1 MTKKKDKE
9 LLQIEDLTKYTA
21 IENLQYSPNGTCLAF
36 QTGIADTKKNNYHRD
51 VWLVKDG
58 TAKQFTSTLNT
69 TVVLWDDDSHLIV
82 NRTKEDDEP
91 GTTNLYR
98 IGVDG
103 GEASPFMKLTFPLAG
118 LKKVSE
124 GCYVA
129 VGVIDAN
136 DADAYKDDEKIRK
149 EKLEAKKKDADY
161 QVIDEVPYWFNGQGF
176 INKNRTALFLVELKP
191 ELTVKRLT
199 APSVKVGAVCVAEDK
214 VYYTTSTVDP
224 RTSRFDKISVF
235 DTKTKKTSSVY
246 GKMKYSINELFFM
259 NEKLYCIASDM
270 KEYGVNETGNICE
283 VGKDELTMI
292 VDPLRQLHDG
302 VAGDTYLGGGKSKV
316 VNDGKL
322 VTLATNYDHVEI
334 WKYDADFNKTVLFD
348 EQGTVFCLDTVND
361 KIAYVRS
368 TEDTLQEVY
377 EMDLNGE
384 NIKQITHVNEEVL
397 KDKYIAKPN
406 VINYTSEGLDLKGW
420 VLLPKDFDK
429 KKKYPAVLDVH
440 GGPRGIYSN
449 MFFHEMQV
457 WAAAGYVVFF
467 TNIKG
472 SDGRDDEFADIRDNY
487 GGTDFKNLM
496 DFTDAV
502 LEKYPNIDTKRMCE
516 TGGSYG
522 GFMTNWII
530 GHTDRFC
537 CAASQRSI
545 SNWISF
551 SFISDIGLYFGPD
564 QNGCKGLFSEEDVEK
579 MWNHSPLKYA
589 DNVKTPTLFIH
600 SDEDYRCPLPEGMQM
615 MQVLAYKGVETR
627 MCIFHG
633 ENHELSRSGKPAH
646 RIRRLTE
653 ITNWFNEHTK

>member
-118 LKKVSE
+118 LKKVNE

-136 DADAYKDDEKIRK
+136 DPDAYKDDEKTRK

-214 VYYTTSTVDP
+214 VYSTTSTVDP

-615 MQVLAYKGVETR
+615 MQALAYKGVETR

>member
-129 VGVIDAN
+129 VGVINAN
-136 DADAYKDDEKIRK
+136 DPDAYKDDEKTRK

-292 VDPLRQLHDG
+292 VDPLRQLHYG

-397 KDKYIAKPN
+397 KDTYIAKPN

-615 MQVLAYKGVETR
+615 MQALAYKGVETR

>member
-1 MTKKKDKE
+1 M
-9 LLQIEDLTKYTA
+9 
-21 IENLQYSPNGTCLAF
+21 
-36 QTGIADTKKNNYHRD
+36 
-51 VWLVKDG
+51 
-58 TAKQFTSTLNT
+58 
-69 TVVLWDDDSHLIV
+69 
-82 NRTKEDDEP
+82 
-91 GTTNLYR
+91 
-98 IGVDG
+98 
-103 GEASPFMKLTFPLAG
+103 
-118 LKKVSE
+118 
-124 GCYVA
+124 
-129 VGVIDAN
+129 
-136 DADAYKDDEKIRK
+136 
-149 EKLEAKKKDADY
+149 
-161 QVIDEVPYWFNGQGF
+161 IDEVPYWFNGQGF

-224 RTSRFDKISVF
+224 RTSRFDKIFVF

-316 VNDGKL
+316 VNNGKL

-615 MQVLAYKGVETR
+615 MQALAYKGVETR

>member
-129 VGVIDAN
+129 VGVINAN
-136 DADAYKDDEKIRK
+136 DPDAYKDDEKTRK

-246 GKMKYSINELFFM
+246 GKMKCSINELFFM

-384 NIKQITHVNEEVL
+384 NIKQITHVNAEVL

-615 MQVLAYKGVETR
+615 MQALAYKGVETR

>member
-21 IENLQYSPNGTCLAF
+21 IENLQYSPNGTYLAF

-103 GEASPFMKLTFPLAG
+103 GEASLFMKLTFPLAG

-136 DADAYKDDEKIRK
+136 DPDAYKDDEKTRK

-384 NIKQITHVNEEVL
+384 NIKQITHVNAEVL

-615 MQVLAYKGVETR
+615 MQALAYKGVETR

>member
-21 IENLQYSPNGTCLAF
+21 IENLQYPPNGTCLAF

-103 GEASPFMKLTFPLAG
+103 GEASPFMKLTFPLVG

-136 DADAYKDDEKIRK
+136 DADAYKDDEKTRK
-149 EKLEAKKKDADY
+149 EKLEAKKKDTDY

-348 EQGTVFCLDTVND
+348 EQGTVFCVDSVND

-368 TEDTLQEVY
+368 TEDTSQEVY

-397 KDKYIAKPN
+397 RDKYIAKPN

-449 MFFHEMQV
+449 MFFHEMQI
-457 WAAAGYVVFF
+457 WAASGYVVFF

-472 SDGRDDEFADIRDNY
+472 SDGRDDEFADIRNDY

-615 MQVLAYKGVETR
+615 MQALAYKGVETR

-633 ENHELSRSGKPAH
+633 ENHELSRSGKPSH

>member
-21 IENLQYSPNGTCLAF
+21 IENLQYSPNGTYLAF

-129 VGVIDAN
+129 VGVINAN
-136 DADAYKDDEKIRK
+136 DPDAYKDDEKTRK

-246 GKMKYSINELFFM
+246 GKMKCSINELFFM

-384 NIKQITHVNEEVL
+384 NIKQITHVNAEVL

-615 MQVLAYKGVETR
+615 MQALAYKGVETR

>member
-21 IENLQYSPNGTCLAF
+21 IENLQYSPNGTYLAF

-103 GEASPFMKLTFPLAG
+103 GEASPFMKLTFPLVG

-129 VGVIDAN
+129 VGVINAN
-136 DADAYKDDEKIRK
+136 DPDAYKDDEKTRK

-316 VNDGKL
+316 VNNGKL

-615 MQVLAYKGVETR
+615 MQALAYKGVETR

>member
-21 IENLQYSPNGTCLAF
+21 IENLQYSPNGTYLAF

-103 GEASPFMKLTFPLAG
+103 GEASPFMKLTFLLAG

-136 DADAYKDDEKIRK
+136 DPDAYKDDEKTRK

-615 MQVLAYKGVETR
+615 MQALAYKGVETR

>member
-21 IENLQYSPNGTCLAF
+21 IENLQYSPNGTYLAF

-129 VGVIDAN
+129 VGVINAN
-136 DADAYKDDEKIRK
+136 DPDAYKDDEKTRK

-334 WKYDADFNKTVLFD
+334 WKYDADFNKKVLFD

-420 VLLPKDFDK
+420 VLLPKGFDK

-615 MQVLAYKGVETR
+615 MQALAYKGVETR

>member
-21 IENLQYSPNGTCLAF
+21 IENLQYSPNGTYLAF

-103 GEASPFMKLTFPLAG
+103 GEASPFMKLTFPLVG

-129 VGVIDAN
+129 VGVINAN
-136 DADAYKDDEKIRK
+136 DPDAYKDDEKTRK

-235 DTKTKKTSSVY
+235 DTKTKKTASVY

-615 MQVLAYKGVETR
+615 MQALAYKGVETR

>member
-21 IENLQYSPNGTCLAF
+21 IENLQYSPNGTYLAF

-51 VWLVKDG
+51 VWLVKED

-118 LKKVSE
+118 LKKVSV

-136 DADAYKDDEKIRK
+136 DADAYKDDEKTRK

-348 EQGTVFCLDTVND
+348 EQGTVFCVDSVND

-397 KDKYIAKPN
+397 RDKYIAKPN

-457 WAAAGYVVFF
+457 WAASGYVVFF

-472 SDGRDDEFADIRDNY
+472 SDGRDDEFADIRNDY

-615 MQVLAYKGVETR
+615 MQALAYKGVETR